1 MGEDTWTL
9 AELSRI
15 TGLDYE
21 TVKFYARPVDANT
34 KGGGII
40 HEAKTVNG
48 RRQFDAEALFDL
60 YVSGLLKSTGASL
73 EAIRA
78 ANESRDYPALLDCQ
92 LDEIQKKKAELE
104 RQENKLRAV
113 RNLINSFEKEAD
125 VMEQRS
131 ALAPI
136 IRDRVLEYAQVVFDE
151 FELGIDAKALVGTDA
166 AIGAH
171 NASHKSPIDE
181 LDTLT
186 SVFLTRELDETSISR
201 LEELL
206 NSQRLRSFTDSFT
219 GLLEM
224 ANAWRPGIKPT
235 DPIFARPIKEA
246 LFSIGYYFGPIG
258 RQWLP
263 KACEYLFLTDLIG
276 VSLELGYGK
285 GITACLREAIAY
297 WSNHDELGE

>member
-1 MGEDTWTL
+1 MSEDTWTL

-15 TGLDYE
+15 TGVDYE
-21 TVKFYARPVDANT
+21 TVKFYARPVDAST

-40 HEAKTVNG
+40 HEVKTVNG
-48 RRQFDAEALFDL
+48 RRQFDADALFDL

-78 ANESRDYPALLDCQ
+78 ANESRDYPTLLDCQ
-92 LDEIQKKKAELE
+92 LNEIHRKKAELE

-113 RNLINSFEKEAD
+113 LNLIDAFENEAD

-131 ALAPI
+131 ALAPLI
-136 IRDRVLEYAQVVFDE
+136 QDRFLEYAQVVFDE
-151 FELGIDAKALVGTDA
+151 SELGIDAKEFIGAGG
-166 AIGAH
+166 AIGTENVSH
-171 NASHKSPIDE
+171 NSKIDE
-181 LDTLT
+181 LNAMT

-206 NSQRLRSFTDSFT
+206 NSQSLRRFVDSFT

-224 ANAWRPGIKPT
+224 ANAWHPDIKPT
-235 DPIFARPIKEA
+235 DSIFARPIKEA
-246 LFSIGYYFGPIG
+246 LFSIEHYFGPVG

-285 GITACLREAIAY
+285 GITACLHEAIAY
-297 WSNHDELGE
+297 WSNHDE

>member
-48 RRQFDAEALFDL
+48 RRQFDADALFDL

-73 EAIRA
+73 EAIRE

-92 LDEIQKKKAELE
+92 LYEIQKKKAELE

-113 RNLINSFEKEAD
+113 RNLIDAFENEAD

-136 IRDRVLEYAQVVFDE
+136 IQDRFLEYAQVVFDKY
-151 FELGIDAKALVGTDA
+151 ELKIDANELVISD
-166 AIGAH
+166 GAQRTEG
-171 NASHKSPIDE
+171 APRDSPIDG
-181 LDTLT
+181 LDALS

-206 NSQRLRSFTDSFT
+206 NSEKLRRFTDSFT
-219 GLLEM
+219 ALLEM
-224 ANAWRPGIKPT
+224 ANTWHPGIKPT
-235 DPIFARPIKEA
+235 DPMFAKPINEA
-246 LFSIGYYFGPIG
+246 LSSIEYYFGPIG
-258 RQWLP
+258 RQWLL
-263 KACEYLFLTDLIG
+263 KACEYLFLTDIFG

-285 GITACLREAIAY
+285 GITACLREAITY
-297 WSNHDELGE
+297 WTNHDE